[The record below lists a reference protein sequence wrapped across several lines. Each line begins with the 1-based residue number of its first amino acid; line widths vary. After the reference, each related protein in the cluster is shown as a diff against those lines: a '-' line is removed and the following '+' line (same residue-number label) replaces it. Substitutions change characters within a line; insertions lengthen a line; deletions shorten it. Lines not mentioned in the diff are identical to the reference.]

1 MSDEQRRL
9 FSRIHF
15 AGGARLLSGGQWN
28 PCDVLDLSLK
38 GACVKASPGM
48 ATRIGE
54 SVTLVL
60 SLGEGKA
67 AVRMEGEVA
76 HIEDAHIGFICREI
90 DLDSITHLRRLL
102 ELNLGDATLLDREL
116 STLFA
121 G

>member
-1 MSDEQRRL
+1 MPEEQRRL

-38 GACVKASPGM
+38 GACVKTAPGTTM
-48 ATRIGE
+48 RMGDP
-54 SVTLVL
+54 VTLVL
-60 SLGEGKA
+60 SLGDGKA
-67 AVRMEGEVA
+67 AVRMEGAIA
-76 HIEDAHIGFICREI
+76 HVGNAQIGFACREI

-102 ELNLGDATLLDREL
+102 ELNLGDTTLLDREL
-116 STLFA
+116 SALFA